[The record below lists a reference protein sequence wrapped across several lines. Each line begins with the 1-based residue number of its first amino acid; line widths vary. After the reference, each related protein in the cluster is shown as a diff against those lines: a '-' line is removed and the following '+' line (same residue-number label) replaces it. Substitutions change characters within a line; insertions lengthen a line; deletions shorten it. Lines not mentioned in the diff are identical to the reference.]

1 MSEWEELR
9 WMDDSGLQTPQFV
22 CADNPAATHLAKDLL
37 NDLCTKYGNYSWGVR
52 IVGGVVHVCEMSAA
66 TTSVKWGMARKL
78 LASDF
83 SASNLKKDVLMSAG
97 EWLERGNLPRKT
109 IKYEQ
114 DDQYRVEG
122 IPDSD
127 QARHDISI
135 EVARA

>member
-1 MSEWEELR
+1 VSDWEELR
-9 WMDDSGLQTPQFV
+9 WVDDSGLQSPQFV
-22 CADNPAATHLAKDLL
+22 YGDNPASTKLAKDLL
-37 NDLCTKYGNYSWGVR
+37 NDLCLKYGNYSWGVR
-52 IVGGVVHVCEMSAA
+52 VFGGVVHVCEMSAA
-66 TTSVKWGMARKL
+66 TTSVKWGMARRL

-122 IPDSD
+122 IPEKD
-127 QARHDISI
+127 QVRPSI